1 MIFRTDSAEQTI
13 ELGTRIGEKLRPGDI
28 LAMRG
33 TLGAGKTTFTKGLA
47 RGLGITDEVTS
58 PTFTL
63 ISEYQ
68 GRLPLYHM
76 DTYRL
81 EGPDDF
87 LDLGV
92 EELLNGQGV
101 CVIEWSEKIQEIM
114 PADHIVIT
122 LESVGN
128 NGRLVTVTRW
138 PYEEIIL

>member
-68 GRLPLYHM
+68 GRMPLYHM

-101 CVIEWSEKIQEIM
+101 CVIEWSEKIQEIL
-114 PADHIVIT
+114 PEDHIVIS
-122 LESVGN
+122 LESDETG
-128 NGRLVTVTRW
+128 GRLVTVMHW
-138 PYEEIIL
+138 PYEDIVL

>member
-1 MIFRTDSAEQTI
+1 MIFRTNSAEQTI

-33 TLGAGKTTFTKGLA
+33 TLGAGKTTFTKGVA
-47 RGLGITDEVTS
+47 RGLGITDTVTS

-63 ISEYQ
+63 VSEYQ
-68 GRLPLYHM
+68 GRLPLFHI

-81 EGPDDF
+81 DGPDDF
-87 LDLGV
+87 MDLGV

-101 CVIEWSEKIQEIM
+101 CVIEWSEKIQDIL

-122 LESVGN
+122 LGYDGD
-128 NGRLVTVTRW
+128 GRRVTIQHW
-138 PYEEIIL
+138 PYEDVIL